1 MPNEDLDAM
10 VATMKKAAGA
20 LREAGVPFM
29 LGGGL
34 ATWARG
40 GPASVHDLDLMVRRE
55 DADEALATLAAAGLR
70 PERPPEGWLYKAW
83 DDNDVLVDLIFAP
96 TGVAITEETFE
107 RADEMEVQ
115 AVPMKV
121 MSSEDVLVTKLRAL
135 GRVALRR
142 GLLLARGGTRNHRGA
157 GEGRVAPGRAL
168 GAVRKLRRKVAA
180 DRLAGEPPQ
189 PYDLLPH
196 H

>member
-40 GPASVHDLDLMVRRE
+40 GPASDHDLDLMVRRE

-121 MSSEDVLVTKLRAL
+121 MSSEDVLVTKLLAL
-135 GRVALRR
+135 DRVALRR

-180 DRLAGEPPQ
+180 DRL
-189 PYDLLPH
+189 
-196 H
+196 

>member
-40 GPASVHDLDLMVRRE
+40 GPASDHDLDLMVRRE

-121 MSSEDVLVTKLRAL
+121 MSSEDVLVTKLLALDEQSLDYKPLLQIARSLREQIDWDEVRARAAGSPYAAAFFSLVEEL
-135 GRVALRR
+135 GIIEGPAK
-142 GLLLARGGTRNHRGA
+142 GA
-157 GEGRVAPGRAL
+157 
-168 GAVRKLRRKVAA
+168 
-180 DRLAGEPPQ
+180 
-189 PYDLLPH
+189 
-196 H
+196 